1 MQKFLNMKK
10 LIVALALLPLAAMAQ
25 NSNQGVPFNGEI
37 VDING
42 EPVKRAR
49 IYVTDA
55 NRYALTDRKGRF
67 GLTDVKP
74 TDTLHIKYSGELYT
88 VPVNGLKSIR
98 LPLADQTQ
106 YTAVGDDYLVSMGFD
121 YVKTRERTTAGSF
134 ITGEELVRTGRDDLL
149 DALQGLV
156 PSLRISKGG
165 FGEGAKA
172 NIRNSSSINGST
184 EALYVV
190 DGVIVESL
198 FGISTYMLTTS
209 RYLKMLISMAFLAVT
224 VQLWFIQN
232 VEVINKKGK
241 YILQKSQIHLGLF
254 AHHILVPFGL
264 EHKVYVH
271 LMNARH

>member
-98 LPLADQTQ
+98 LRLADQTQ

-198 FGISTYMLTTS
+198 FGISTYTVDHVEI
-209 RYLKMLISMAFLAVT
+209 LKDANIYGVFGGNGAIVVYTKRGS
-224 VQLWFIQN
+224 
-232 VEVINKKGK
+232 NK
-241 YILQKSQIHLGLF
+241 
-254 AHHILVPFGL
+254 
-264 EHKVYVH
+264 
-271 LMNARH
+271 